1 MNRYEKDNRN
11 RKGNRRDFLKKG
23 IALGSMAGAAGVGIL
38 SSCQGKTSE
47 IVSPSEDL
55 MREHGVL
62 NRVMLIYDHC
72 SDLLA
77 GHVEFP
83 AEVLNNAAMVI
94 RDFIEDYHEKLEEDF
109 LFPRFE
115 KANHMIPLV
124 QTLYVQHAAGREITE
139 QVIGIT
145 KKSISGESEDGLK
158 LAGLLNDFNTMY
170 RPHEAREDTVI
181 FPELRKIVSA
191 GEFAAMGEDFERKEH
206 EKFGKDGFEAMVERV
221 ASLERQLGIFDLSG
235 FTPE

>member
-1 MNRYEKDNRN
+1 MKRPDTEKETG
-11 RKGNRRDFLKKG
+11 RKNRRDFLRKG
-23 IALGSMAGAAGVGIL
+23 IALGSMAGVTGAVLL
-38 SSCQGKTSE
+38 SGCKDETGG

-62 NRVMLIYDHC
+62 NRVLLVYDHC
-72 SDLLA
+72 SNLLA
-77 GHVEFP
+77 ENGDFP
-83 AEVLNNAAMVI
+83 AEVLNDAAVII
-94 RDFIEDYHEKLEEDF
+94 RDFIEGYHEKLEEDY

-124 QTLYVQHAAGREITE
+124 QTLYVQHDAGKEITE
-139 QVIGIT
+139 QVIDIT
-145 KKSISGESEDGLK
+145 KKTIPDEPEERLK
-158 LAGLLNDFNTMY
+158 LVGLLNAFNNMY
-170 RPHEAREDTVI
+170 RPHEAREDTVL
-181 FPELRKIVSA
+181 FPELRKIISA

-206 EKFGKDGFEAMVERV
+206 EQFGQDGFEAVVERV